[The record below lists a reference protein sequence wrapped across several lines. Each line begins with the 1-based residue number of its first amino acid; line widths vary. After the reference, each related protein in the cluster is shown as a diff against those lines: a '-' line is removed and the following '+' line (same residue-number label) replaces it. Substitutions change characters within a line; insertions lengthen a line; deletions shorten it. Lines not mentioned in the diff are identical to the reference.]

1 MAKRPAGYVR
11 RPAARRLAFRRE
23 SLKWRSIGRP
33 RFRGALFIARITVA
47 SGEPDFSR
55 NRRPYDEQ
63 EKTRSMQ
70 IIARDNNI
78 DQAIREHTKKL
89 PPEWVYRNIDMRRPH
104 EKSRETRAGEPART
118 GGSRQLRRRRGRRR

>member
-33 RFRGALFIARITVA
+33 RFRGALFIARISVA

-55 NRRPYDEQ
+55 NRRPSDEQ
-63 EKTRSMQ
+63 ETTRRMQ
-70 IIARDNNI
+70 IIVRDNI
-78 DQAIREHTKKL
+78 VDQALRALKQKMQREGL
-89 PPEWVYRNIDMRRPH
+89 YREMTLRRHH
-104 EKSRETRAGEPART
+104 EKDRT
-118 GGSRQLRRRRGRRR
+118 CVV